1 MTTIENELLPWH
13 QFDYR
18 TDRLGCERFHAFWD
32 WNVMKYSDK
41 EQRCTEEIENRLSNE
56 APMHVGL
63 PFHSF
68 GPGCSSK
75 MPWKLRCH
83 WLLAGLSS
91 APVGRL
97 LHSLIGKI
105 LKKIPIP
112 AEKWVAP
119 RPSGYPLFDP
129 TVGNNSSAIYP
140 SHSSSLFRIYMNR
153 AEQAHLN
160 LCSSVMW
167 PTILRTVQI
176 QHYGTCPLLL
186 VIVFI
191 SIARNAVIPL
201 RPLLMNSFYQNVNIH
216 ITRAFILFH
225 LWP

>member
-32 WNVMKYSDK
+32 WNVIKYSDK

-63 PFHSF
+63 PFYSF

-140 SHSSSLFRIYMNR
+140 SHSSSLFRIY
-153 AEQAHLN
+153 E
-160 LCSSVMW
+160 SS
-167 PTILRTVQI
+167 RT
-176 QHYGTCPLLL
+176 GAFEF
-186 VIVFI
+186 VFI
-191 SIARNAVIPL
+191 GYVTNHLENGSDPTLWNVSPAACDSIHQHCQKCSHSLA
-201 RPLLMNSFYQNVNIH
+201 STFDE
-216 ITRAFILFH
+216 FIL
-225 LWP
+225 PKR